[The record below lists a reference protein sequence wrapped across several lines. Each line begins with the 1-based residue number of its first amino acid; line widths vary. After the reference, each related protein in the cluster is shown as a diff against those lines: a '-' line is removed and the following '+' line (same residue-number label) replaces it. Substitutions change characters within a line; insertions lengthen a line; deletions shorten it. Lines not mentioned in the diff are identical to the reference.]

1 MMEVRSAARLVLFDE
16 SRRVLLLRHNDGHG
30 REFWATPG
38 GGLEPGET
46 VEQAA
51 RREAAEELGA
61 TNVELTLLWTG
72 NTQFR
77 FGDRTIS
84 QTETFFLVTEHARLL
99 GPEVEEAHRVEG
111 ILEARWWTL
120 EDIESSGEMIF
131 PTDLVNRVRDHVRV
145 GRRAARDPHR
155 G

>member
-1 MMEVRSAARLVLFDE
+1 MEVRSAARLLLLDH
-16 SRRVLLLRHNDGHG
+16 SRRVLLLRHNDGRG

-61 TNVELTLLWTG
+61 TGVDLLLLWTG
-72 NTQFR
+72 HTRFQFAGR
-77 FGDRTIS
+77 DIS
-84 QTETFFLVTEHARLL
+84 QTETFFLVTGYSRLL
-99 GPEVEEAHRVEG
+99 GPEVEEAHRLEG

-120 EDIESSGEMIF
+120 EDIARSEETIF
-131 PTDLVNRVRDHVRV
+131 PTDLVDRVRNHV
-145 GRRAARDPHR
+145 GE
-155 G
+155 GS